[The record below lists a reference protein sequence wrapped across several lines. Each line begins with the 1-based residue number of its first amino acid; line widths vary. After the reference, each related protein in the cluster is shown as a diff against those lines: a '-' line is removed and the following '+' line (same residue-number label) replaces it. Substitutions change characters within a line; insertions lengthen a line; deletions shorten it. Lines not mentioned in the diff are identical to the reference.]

1 MSYKTLWLLRA
12 QETLMKSIS
21 NVRKLKVVT
30 SRLCQVIYLI
40 GNTLTIFGCLALLFG
55 VLGVFDMDRFSFGLS
70 AGVRIIGTVAI
81 SGCLLSAIGYGV
93 SDYLK
98 SK

>member
-1 MSYKTLWLLRA
+1 MN
-12 QETLMKSIS
+12 SIS
-21 NVRKLKVVT
+21 NVRNLKEVT
-30 SRLCQVIYLI
+30 VRLCQIIYFI
-40 GNTLTIFGCLALLFG
+40 GNALTIFGCLALLFG
-55 VLGVFDMDRFSFGLS
+55 VLGLFDMDRFSFGLS

-81 SGCLLSAIGYGV
+81 LGCLLSAIGYGV

>member
-1 MSYKTLWLLRA
+1 M
-12 QETLMKSIS
+12 
-21 NVRKLKVVT
+21 
-30 SRLCQVIYLI
+30 
-40 GNTLTIFGCLALLFG
+40 
-55 VLGVFDMDRFSFGLS
+55 FDMDRFSFGLS